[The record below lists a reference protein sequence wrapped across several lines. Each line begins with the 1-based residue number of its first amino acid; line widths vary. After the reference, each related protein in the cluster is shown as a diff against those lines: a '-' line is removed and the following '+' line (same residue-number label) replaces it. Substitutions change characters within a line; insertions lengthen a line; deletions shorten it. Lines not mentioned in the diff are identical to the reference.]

1 MTPVRELAVELRLH
15 RVSVREF
22 CRTWGI
28 PMHRRLP
35 KGRTGGQLEAF
46 VTNRDAR
53 AIRDHYRDRL
63 ADRSG

>member
-1 MTPVRELAVELRLH
+1 MTRVRDLAQELRLH

-22 CRTWGI
+22 CRSWDI

-35 KGRTGGQLEAF
+35 EGASGGQMESF
-46 VTNRDAR
+46 VSNRDAR
-53 AIRDHYRDRL
+53 RIREHYRDRL

>member
-1 MTPVRELAVELRLH
+1 MTRVRDLAVELRLH

-22 CRTWGI
+22 CRSRDI

-35 KGRTGGQLEAF
+35 VGRTGGQLEAF
-46 VTNRDAR
+46 VTNRGAR

-63 ADRSG
+63 MTRTG